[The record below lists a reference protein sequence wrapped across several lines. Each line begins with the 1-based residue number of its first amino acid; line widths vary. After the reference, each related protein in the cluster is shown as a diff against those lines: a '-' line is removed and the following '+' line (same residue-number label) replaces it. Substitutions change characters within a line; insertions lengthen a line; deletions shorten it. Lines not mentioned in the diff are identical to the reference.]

1 MAWIVEDRRRKVEE
15 AGGPYLT
22 EALKQHLTERYIP
35 RYPNKRAVLLP
46 ALHAVQHEYG
56 WIPVQAMEEVAQF
69 LDLAPA
75 EVIDTASFYEEYWL
89 RPKGKYL
96 IQVCRSLTCELCDS
110 KKLTAHCKQKLG
122 IEVGDS
128 TPDGRFTLIELEC
141 LGACGTAP
149 VALVN
154 EVLHEELT
162 VEKLDQI
169 IRELPEDPEQYK
181 DPVVTWEQ
189 GH

>member
-1 MAWIVEDRRRKVEE
+1 MSWIVEDRRRRVEE
-15 AGGPYLT
+15 AGGPYLSA
-22 EALKQHLTERYIP
+22 ALKQHLTERYIP

-56 WIPVQAMEEVAQF
+56 WIPVQAMEEVARF
-69 LDLAPA
+69 LELAPA

-89 RPKGKYL
+89 KPKGKYL

-110 KKLTAHCKQKLG
+110 KKLTEHCRQKLG

-128 TPDGRFTLIELEC
+128 TPDGRFALIELEC

-154 EVLHEELT
+154 DVLHEELT
-162 VEKLDQI
+162 VEALDKI
-169 IRELPEDPEQYK
+169 INEVPADPHDYK
-181 DPVVTWEQ
+181 DPMVTWDE